1 MGGHYPPRR
10 TPLPALGVPA
20 LVPHGEAP
28 AMATRIGVDVGG
40 TNTDAVVVVDGAVV
54 DAHKTPT
61 TADVTDGIVSA
72 IGAVLASH
80 AGPVA
85 DVDAVMIGTTHFTN
99 AVLER
104 RGLLPVG
111 VIRLALPSTAAI
123 PPLTDWPEDLSNLVG
138 GHTYLVRGGYQYT
151 GDLADALDEKGLLDA
166 ARDMKSHGVRS
177 VAVTG
182 LFSPVNGSMEA
193 RAAEIARNELPDAHL
208 TLSSTIGR
216 IGLLE
221 RENAAI
227 LNASLADLSRQVV
240 ESFRAA
246 LASLGIDAPLF
257 ISQNDGTLMSDAFV
271 ARYPVLTFASGPTN
285 SMRGAGFLSGLDD
298 GLVVDIGGTT
308 TDIGVLS
315 RGFPRESFL
324 ESDIGGVRTNFRMP
338 DLLVRA
344 LGGGSLVRESNGE
357 IEVGPRSLGFRMA
370 TEGMV
375 FGGRTLTATDL
386 AVAAGHADIGDRAL
400 VRHVSERVVRHGMAR
415 IHAIV
420 EEGVDRMKTSA
431 QPLPLVLVGGGAAL
445 IDRDIAGASE
455 IVVPKHAGVANAVG
469 ATIAKISGE
478 TDRVFSYEKMDRDT
492 AIETATEEAKARAA
506 AAGALPGSI
515 EVLEVEELPVAYVP
529 GGSVRVRVK
538 VAGDLGA
545 VATAAVS

>member
-1 MGGHYPPRR
+1 M
-10 TPLPALGVPA
+10 V
-20 LVPHGEAP
+20 
-28 AMATRIGVDVGG
+28 TRIGVDVGG

-54 DAHKTPT
+54 ASHKTPT

-72 IGAVLASH
+72 IGAVLSSRAR
-80 AGPVA
+80 PVA

-104 RGLLPVG
+104 KGLLPVG

-123 PPLTDWPEDLSNLVG
+123 PPLTDWPEDLAAIVG
-138 GHTYLVRGGYQYT
+138 GRAYLVRGGYQYT

-166 ARDMKSHGVRS
+166 ARDMKSRGVRS

-193 RAAEIARNELPDAHL
+193 RAGDIVRNELPDAHL

-344 LGGGSLVRESNGE
+344 LGGGSLVRERNGQV
-357 IEVGPRSLGFRMA
+357 EVGPRSLGYRMA

-400 VRHVSERVVRHGMAR
+400 VRHVSERVVRRGMDR

-431 QPLPLVLVGGGAAL
+431 EPLPLVLVGGGAAL

-455 IVVPKHAGVANAVG
+455 IVVPQHAGVANAVG

-478 TDRVFSYEKMDRDT
+478 TDRVFSYEKTDRDT
-492 AIETATEEAKARAA
+492 AIEIATEEAKARAA
-506 AAGALPGSI
+506 AAGALPRSI

-545 VATAAVS
+545 VATASAA

>member
-1 MGGHYPPRR
+1 M
-10 TPLPALGVPA
+10 V
-20 LVPHGEAP
+20 
-28 AMATRIGVDVGG
+28 TRIGVDVGG

-54 DAHKTPT
+54 ASHKTPT

-72 IGAVLASH
+72 IGAVLSSRAR
-80 AGPVA
+80 PVA

-104 RGLLPVG
+104 KGLLPVG

-123 PPLTDWPEDLSNLVG
+123 PPLTDWPEDLAAIVG
-138 GHTYLVRGGYQYT
+138 GRAYLVRGGYQYT

-166 ARDMKSHGVRS
+166 ARDMKSRGVRS

-193 RAAEIARNELPDAHL
+193 RAGDIVRNELPDAHL

-344 LGGGSLVRESNGE
+344 LGGGSLVRERNGQV
-357 IEVGPRSLGFRMA
+357 EVGPRSLGFRMA

-545 VATAAVS
+545 VATAAAS